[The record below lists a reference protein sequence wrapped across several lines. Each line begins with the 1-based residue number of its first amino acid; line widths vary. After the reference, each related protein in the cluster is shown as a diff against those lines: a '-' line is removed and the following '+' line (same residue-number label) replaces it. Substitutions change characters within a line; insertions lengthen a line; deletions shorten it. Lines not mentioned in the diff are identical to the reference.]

1 MLGTILLTTAIGSLT
16 YFAFRSRTPRR
27 SRRSRSPAPSS
38 APSEEP
44 DPSEDSHPAT
54 GEPWHP
60 DLEEVSWSD
69 QLYISP
75 DFQEVRQG
83 GVWNAETKHPR
94 VIAEAKAAGPGNVGN
109 TEAVLDGLVEDASPE
124 AMAAGYDQWGPKLQR
139 WYDGWAEQI
148 EADLLLYSQNPHFL
162 T

>member
-1 MLGTILLTTAIGSLT
+1 MLGAILLTTAIGGLT
-16 YFAFRSRTPRR
+16 YFVFRGRTPRR
-27 SRRSRSPAPSS
+27 SRRSRRPAL
-38 APSEEP
+38 APLEET
-44 DPSEDSHPAT
+44 DSSEDSPPT
-54 GEPWHP
+54 TEEPWHP

-94 VIAEAKAAGPGNVGN
+94 VIEEAKAAGPGNVGN
-109 TEAVLDGLVEDASPE
+109 TKDVLNGLVEDASPE
-124 AMAAGYDQWGPKLQR
+124 AMAAGYDQWGPRLQK
-139 WYDGWAEQI
+139 WYDGWAEHI
-148 EADLLLYSQNPHFL
+148 EADLLIYAENPDFL